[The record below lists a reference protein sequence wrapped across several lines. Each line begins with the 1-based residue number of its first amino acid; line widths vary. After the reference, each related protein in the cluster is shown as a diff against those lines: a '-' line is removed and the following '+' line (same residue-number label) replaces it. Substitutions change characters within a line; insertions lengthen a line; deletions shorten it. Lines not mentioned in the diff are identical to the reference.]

1 MPHSYLQSEVAMY
14 NHSLN
19 LTLSAHE
26 FQQLHIRC
34 YVSAM
39 ARRRLPIRRKWFLDA
54 NILKGVY
61 LDFCSS
67 GNEDLPNREEEQK
80 ISFY

>member
-19 LTLSAHE
+19 LTFYLIDCPSEKELMLHSAHE

-39 ARRRLPIRRKWFLDA
+39 ARRRLPIRRK
-54 NILKGVY
+54 
-61 LDFCSS
+61 
-67 GNEDLPNREEEQK
+67 
-80 ISFY
+80 